1 MNQKLLTK
9 VLAATLAVILTFT
22 NFVMLGLYTSKT
34 YATTDA
40 LENQKVASNNENVE
54 FDAYFMEDTKT
65 HSAKKN
71 IKDEVMLYLSV
82 NVKKGYL
89 KNAKVEM
96 LGENGTSANFK
107 MVNAEQ
113 KLEAVESVN
122 IDTNTI
128 KLKQL
133 NSGTQI
139 VLQVPVKSITN
150 DVFDLSNFNK
160 INNIKLT
167 GSYVSNK
174 GKTVNIEKTILTRN
188 VWHEDVAPVLEQSVK
203 SFIPF
208 TVGEQTGT
216 ILQTVVK
223 TGIENNALPIAS
235 TQIEVKVPETNGVK
249 PEKVIVTANCTN
261 ATNSKLVFG
270 DNNWNYD
277 EATGTINITVNNE
290 QNENKVTWN
299 KLEKDEYVI
308 TYIFK
313 EKLEGIQQDQTTK
326 LTINAYNDVQ
336 TVLNLNNT
344 LNIQENEIKGNFI
357 ETQIIGED
365 LLSKGVLYTK
375 SKKEV
380 EYNEKIVTEVAY
392 KDLADKIIIE
402 NEIDNFLNG
411 EGQTNLAN
419 NTYYKTTSISK
430 TNFDKMLGTE
440 GYIKLIGES
449 GEQLAI
455 FNSES
460 VVDENG
466 NYVYTYENKVN
477 KLKVETSKIVSEG
490 KLEINNTKALSG
502 ITNYSKEQVESFKTL
517 NMHVTSTLETA
528 NTRIAIVESRKDISL
543 VAPST
548 KIEILVSQNNLSTVV
563 NNENVEF
570 RVVLKTNDI
579 TCDLYKNPVVEI
591 VLPNYIAKLNI
602 KDINLLFD
610 NELSIKDYKTYVNE
624 NGNIVIQVKINGEQ
638 TQYNQD
644 EITKGANLVIN
655 TDITLKNLTPTR
667 DDIVKVYVTNENVT
681 TYENVE
687 MTRTRSVAEKGYAQT
702 NLKAVAPVG
711 MVTTNEIS
719 NYNSKNETVTSISGE
734 ANVGT
739 LIAKA
744 EAKVAKVT
752 MNVINNYPNVVKNVS
767 ILGRI
772 PFSGNSDIVTG
783 ETLGSNLNLTLASV
797 ISANGID
804 ASKVTIYYSQNG
816 TATKDLENQANG
828 WTTSIQELEV
838 VKSYLIVLND
848 YEMAT
853 GTSLTF
859 NYNINIP
866 ENLAHNMSS
875 YATYVVYFDNV
886 SEDGT
891 TSEKAVAT
899 KVGLSTGEG
908 PELEVSITSN
918 VENGAN
924 IEEGKIIKYTVKVR
938 NVGKEAVK
946 NITVSGNIPKKTV
959 YTYYTGMEGTQDPI
973 EEEYDE
979 DLKQYVEKIDSLN
992 VGEEKEIT
1000 YSVKTQG
1007 LTKMTDEKGNTYLE
1021 EVTIVGKAEATVES
1035 YDTVFTSNELKNK
1048 LVEGYMNVSMSVSGI
1063 PESYPRDEGDE
1074 VTYIVR
1080 VESVNYKDR
1089 ENTTILCKLP
1099 EGLTF
1104 KEATNNGSYNQEDRT
1119 ITWNI
1124 GTLVGYGSEVV
1135 QFTVSVDKLPQNT
1148 YQKDLTTTAIV
1159 TVAGKEAKSNDI
1171 TIKVQKAIL
1180 TISQSSETAKEV
1192 EEGDKITYN
1201 VVVKNKGTG
1210 TARNVIIKDY
1220 IPEGLK
1226 YSSSEYIINGQSFQS
1241 SISNGVVRISGL
1253 DAGATVDMKITAIA
1267 QSLEQGTSKKEVT
1280 NIVKVTADGMDEIS
1294 SNEIQHTIV
1303 PKNSSSVDDPT
1314 TDKPQEGTYKIS
1326 GLAWLDEN
1334 GNGKRD
1340 DNEKTLGNISVV
1352 LINAENGQIV
1362 KDITT
1367 GKNKVQQ
1374 TNENGVYTFA
1384 NLKPGKYMVIF
1395 LYDAGNY
1402 GLTTYKTQGVND
1414 NKNSDVVSMNV
1425 NMDGE
1430 VRKAG
1435 VSDKLELTNEN
1446 IENIDMGLIVNPQ
1459 FDLKLDKVITKITVN
1474 DAKGT
1479 KEYNYKD
1486 SKFAKLD
1493 LSEKTINGST
1503 VIIEYKIRITNEGGV
1518 AGYAKKVVDYL
1529 PKDMKFTS
1537 ELNEEWYTSD
1547 NGNIYNSMLA
1557 NTLIAPGETKE
1568 LTLLLIKQ
1576 MTGENTGL
1584 INNVAEIAESYND
1597 LGLADIDS
1605 KPGNKVQNEDDMSNA
1620 DAMIGVKTG
1629 EIYVYILITITSITI
1644 LGVGIYFINKKVLRR
1659 I

>member
-34 YATTDA
+34 YATVDT

-54 FDAYFMEDTKT
+54 FDAYFMEGTKVHT
-65 HSAKKN
+65 VKKN
-71 IKDEVMLYLSV
+71 TKEEVNIYLSV

-107 MVNAEQ
+107 IANSEQ
-113 KLEAVESVN
+113 NLEAVESVN

-128 KLKQL
+128 AFKQL

-139 VLQVPVKSITN
+139 VLEVPVKSVTGDI
-150 DVFDLSNFNK
+150 FDLSNFNK

-167 GSYVSNK
+167 GSYVSNE
-174 GKTVNIEKTILTRN
+174 GKNVNIEKTILTRN
-188 VWHEDVAPVLEQSVK
+188 IWHEDAKPVLEQTVK
-203 SFIPF
+203 SYIPF
-208 TVGEQTGT
+208 VVGEQTGT

-223 TGIENNALPIAS
+223 TGLENNSLPIAS
-235 TQIEVKVPETNGVK
+235 TQIEVKVPEVNGVK
-249 PEKVIVTANCTN
+249 PEKVIVTANSIKATN
-261 ATNSKLVFG
+261 ANLVFEK
-270 DNNWNYD
+270 DNWSYD
-277 EATGTINITVNNE
+277 ENTGIVNITVNNE
-290 QNENKVTWN
+290 QNENKVTWD
-299 KLEKDEYVI
+299 KLAKDEYVI
-308 TYIFK
+308 TYIFG
-313 EKLEGIQQDQTTK
+313 EKLETIQTVQTAN
-326 LTINAYNDVQ
+326 LRINAYNDEQ
-336 TVLNLNNT
+336 TVVNGTNT
-344 LNIQENEIKGNFI
+344 LNIQESEIKGNFI
-357 ETQIIGED
+357 ETEVISSD
-365 LLSKGVLYTK
+365 VLSKGALYTK
-375 SKKEV
+375 SAKEV
-380 EYNEKIVTEVAY
+380 EYNEKVIVGVAY
-392 KDLADKIIIE
+392 KELADKIVVE
-402 NEIDNFLNG
+402 NEVDNFVN
-411 EGQTNLAN
+411 EQQEMIQASI

-430 TNFDKMLGTE
+430 LNFDKILGTD

-455 FNSES
+455 FNSEAQ
-460 VVDENG
+460 VDENG
-466 NYVYTYENKVN
+466 NYVYAYPKKVN
-477 KLKVETSKIVSEG
+477 QIKIETSKPVSEG
-490 KLEINNTKALSG
+490 KLEINNIKALNG
-502 ITNYSKEQVESFKTL
+502 TYSKEQVESFKTL
-517 NMHVTSTLETA
+517 NLHVTSSLEVA
-528 NTRIAIVESRKDISL
+528 NTKIAIAESRKDITL
-543 VAPST
+543 IAPST
-548 KIEILVSQNNLSTVV
+548 KLETLVSTSNLSTVV
-563 NNENVEF
+563 KNENVEI
-570 RVVLKTNDI
+570 RVILKTNDI

-591 VLPNYIAKLNI
+591 VLPSYIAELNI
-602 KDINLLFD
+602 KDIDLLFD
-610 NELSIKDYKTYVNE
+610 NELSIKDRKTYINE
-624 NGNIVIQVKINGEQ
+624 NGNIVIQVEIEGED
-638 TQYNQD
+638 TVYNQD
-644 EITKGANLVIN
+644 EITKGANLIIN

-667 DDIVKVYVTNENVT
+667 DDVIKVYVTNQNVT
-681 TYENVE
+681 TYENME
-687 MTRTRSVAEKGYAQT
+687 MTRARSAEPRGYAET
-702 NLKAVAPVG
+702 SLRAVAPVG
-711 MVTTNEIS
+711 MVTTNGIS
-719 NYNSKNETVTSISGE
+719 NYNAKNETVTSISGE
-734 ANVGT
+734 ANVGK
-739 LIAKA
+739 LIAKTDS
-744 EAKVAKVT
+744 KVAQVS
-752 MNVINNYPNVVKNVS
+752 MNVINNYQNAVKNIS

-772 PFSGNSDIVTG
+772 PFNGNSDIVTG
-783 ETLGSNLNLTLASV
+783 EALGSNLDLTLGGAL
-797 ISANGID
+797 SANGID

-816 TATKDLENQANG
+816 TATKDIENQSNG
-828 WTTSIQELEV
+828 WTTSIQDLAK

-853 GTSLTF
+853 GTTLTF

-866 ENLAHNMSS
+866 ENLSHNMSS

-908 PELEVSITSN
+908 PELEVSIASN
-918 VENGAN
+918 LEEGIAV
-924 IEEGKIIKYTVKVR
+924 EEGKIITYKVKVK
-938 NVGKEAVK
+938 NVGKEVVK
-946 NITVSGNIPKKTV
+946 NITVSGNIPEKTV

-979 DLKQYVEKIDSLN
+979 NIKQYTQKIDSLN

-1000 YSVKTQG
+1000 YLVKTQG
-1007 LTKMTDEKGNTYLE
+1007 LTKMTDEKGNDYVE
-1021 EVTIVGKAEATVES
+1021 EAIIVGKAQATVES

-1048 LVEGYMNVSMSVSGI
+1048 LTEGYMNVSMSLSAI
-1063 PESYPRDEGDE
+1063 PESYPRDEGHE

-1080 VESVNYKDR
+1080 VENVNYKNR
-1089 ENTTILCKLP
+1089 ENTTISCKLP
-1099 EGLTF
+1099 EGLSF
-1104 KEATNNGSYNQEDRT
+1104 KEATNNGSYNRETRT

-1135 QFTVSVDKLPQNT
+1135 QFTTIVDKLPENT
-1148 YQKDLTTTAIV
+1148 YQKDLTATTVV
-1159 TVAGKEAKSNDI
+1159 TSNGKEAKSNDL
-1171 TIKVQKAIL
+1171 TIKVQKARL
-1180 TISQSSETAKEV
+1180 TISQTSETAKEV
-1192 EEGDKITYN
+1192 EEGNKITYN
-1201 VVVKNKGTG
+1201 VIVKNEGTG
-1210 TARNVIIKDY
+1210 TARNVTITDI

-1226 YSSSEYIINGQSFQS
+1226 YQSSEYTINGQSFQS
-1241 SISNGVVRISGL
+1241 SIANGVVSLTGL
-1253 DAGATVDMKITAIA
+1253 DAGAVVDMKITAIA
-1267 QSLEQGTSKKEVT
+1267 QSLEKGTSKKEVT
-1280 NIVKVTADGMDEIS
+1280 NVVKVTADGLDEVT
-1294 SNEIQHTIV
+1294 SNEIKHTIV
-1303 PKNSSSVDDPT
+1303 QRNTSSVDDPT
-1314 TDKPQEGTYKIS
+1314 IDKPVEGTYKIS

-1334 GNGKRD
+1334 GNGRRD
-1340 DNEKTLGNISVV
+1340 DDEKTLGNISVV

-1367 GKNKVQQ
+1367 GKNKIQE
-1374 TNENGVYTFA
+1374 TNEGGAYTFA
-1384 NLKPGKYMVIF
+1384 NLKPGKYMVVF

-1425 NMDGE
+1425 NMNGE

-1435 VSDKLELTNEN
+1435 VSDKLELTTEN
-1446 IENIDMGLIVNPQ
+1446 IENIDMGLIINPQ
-1459 FDLKLDKVITKITVN
+1459 FDLRLDKVITKITVN

-1503 VIIEYKIRITNEGGV
+1503 IIVEYKIRITNEGGV

-1605 KPGNKVQNEDDMSNA
+1605 TPANKVQNEDDMSNA
-1620 DAMIGVKTG
+1620 DAMISIKTG
-1629 EIYVYILITITSITI
+1629 EVYVYILITITSIAI
-1644 LGVGIYFINKKVLRR
+1644 LGIGIYFINKKVLRR